1 MEVNNEIT
9 KPQYNNTTRLVSRFC
24 SILIL
29 IALLIAQAKLTTS
42 DQTVLVASIQKIET
56 RLDARIGVSVHDTSN
71 RKTIRYKGD
80 QRFPLTSTFKALAC
94 AAVLARVDSH
104 KEDLNRAILIQPQ
117 DIVTYSPTTEKYVN
131 KTMTI
136 AELCAATITLSDNT
150 AGNLILKSIGGP
162 EGFTQFMR
170 KLGDRTTQLSRWEPE
185 LNEATPG
192 DVRDT
197 TTPNAIIKSLNRL
210 LLGNKL
216 SASSKLQLTQWMI
229 DDKVANGLMRSILPS
244 DWKIGDKTG
253 AGAYGSRAIV
263 AIIWPP
269 KQKPVLVSI
278 YITQTKTSMDERNQ
292 AIVDISNVIKD
303 LLVE

>member
-1 MEVNNEIT
+1 MKQQNLATIKLLLQFFT
-9 KPQYNNTTRLVSRFC
+9 
-24 SILIL
+24 ILIL
-29 IALLIAQAKLTTS
+29 FTSPAVQAKLTTA
-42 DQTVLVASIQKIET
+42 DQTALAASIQKIET
-56 RLDARIGVSVHDTSN
+56 RLDARIGVSVHDTNS
-71 RKTIRYKGD
+71 RKTIQYKGD

-94 AAVLARVDSH
+94 AAVLARVDANE
-104 KEDLNRAILIQPQ
+104 EDLNRAILIQPQ
-117 DIVTYSPTTEKYVN
+117 DIVTYSPTTEKYIN

-170 KLGDRTTQLSRWEPE
+170 KLGDRATQLSRWEPE